1 MAVTKNNWAR
11 LNLNIR
17 IECMSE
23 HDLLDVVEIE
33 KISGLSPWGWD
44 AYYKELQSTDSIMLV
59 ARDSVSPNN
68 AEDSGRI
75 IGFIVARLL
84 ASELHI
90 NNVAVRPEHRRFGA
104 GASLVDAALN
114 WARNKRSDRAVLEVR
129 AGNRAAQ
136 ALYRRCGFVVE
147 GRRRRYYASPV
158 EDALLMSVSLGSE
171 A

>member
-1 MAVTKNNWAR
+1 
-11 LNLNIR
+11 
-17 IECMSE
+17 MSE

-44 AYYKELQSTDSIMLV
+44 AYHKELQSTDSIMLV
-59 ARDSVSPNN
+59 ARDAIAVNN
-68 AEDSGRI
+68 PSDPRPI

-84 ASELHI
+84 ANELHI
-90 NNVAVRPEHRRFGA
+90 NNVAVRPGHRRGGI
-104 GASLVDAALN
+104 GASLVGAVLN
-114 WARNKRSDRAVLEVR
+114 WARERRSDRAVLEVR
-129 AGNRAAQ
+129 AGNSAAQ

-158 EDALLMSVSLGSE
+158 EDALLMGVSLRSE

>member
-1 MAVTKNNWAR
+1 MAAINNNWAR
-11 LNLNIR
+11 LNLNVR
-17 IECMSE
+17 IERMSE

>member
-1 MAVTKNNWAR
+1 MAAINNNWAR
-11 LNLNIR
+11 LNLNVR
-17 IECMSE
+17 IERMSE

-68 AEDSGRI
+68 AEDSGRV

-104 GASLVDAALN
+104 GANLGDAAFN
-114 WARNKRSDRAVLEVR
+114 WARNKRSDRAALEVR
-129 AGNRAAQ
+129 AGNTAAQ
-136 ALYRRCGFVVE
+136 DLYPRCGFVVE
-147 GRRRRYYASPV
+147 GRR
-158 EDALLMSVSLGSE
+158 
-171 A
+171 

>member
-1 MAVTKNNWAR
+1 MAAINNNWAR
-11 LNLNIR
+11 LKLNVR
-17 IECMSE
+17 IERMSE

-59 ARDSVSPNN
+59 ARDSVSPTN
-68 AEDSGRI
+68 AGDAGRI
-75 IGFIVARLL
+75 IGFLVARLL

-90 NNVAVRPEHRRFGA
+90 NNVAVRPEHRRFGT
-104 GASLVDAALN
+104 GASLVEAALN
-114 WARNKRSDRAVLEVR
+114 WAREKRSDRAVLEVR

-158 EDALLMSVSLGSE
+158 EDALLMGVSLGSE

>member
-1 MAVTKNNWAR
+1 
-11 LNLNIR
+11 
-17 IECMSE
+17 MSE

-68 AEDSGRI
+68 AEDSGRV

-104 GASLVDAALN
+104 GANLVDAALN

-136 ALYRRCGFVVE
+136 ALYRRV
-147 GRRRRYYASPV
+147 
-158 EDALLMSVSLGSE
+158 ALCREFTFPITINLNRMLIRDETVAGGQFLHATENGV
-171 A
+171 